1 LLLLLFEVGEL
12 IIITSPI
19 MQLQKN
25 KLKRKYLRDYL
36 KGKIIA
42 LKVKLSQV
50 DALSKMYILLSDQSN
65 NGWMERK

>member
-36 KGKIIA
+36 KGEIIA

-50 DALSKMYILLSDQSN
+50 DAFSKMYN
-65 NGWMERK
+65 FVR